1 MGQHHK
7 AKLGPAGRAQLVSVI
22 NAGAT
27 FRAAAAVMN
36 VAPATAHRWWWR
48 WQHASE
54 TERCSGR
61 WSFDRS
67 SRPHRSPR
75 QTPPGIETRICQA
88 RERTNLGPGRLA
100 GLLNTPRSTVHA
112 VLSRHG
118 LSRRRRGQRQT
129 FRRYEWS
136 EPGALLHMDVKRLA
150 RFGTPGSLG
159 DRPLPTAPPKQR
171 RWLGLSARRDR
182 RSQPLP
188 LRRAARP
195 RRRSHQRQ
203 HPNPRSGALR
213 RARSQSPRSS
223 DDRQRAG
230 LHPLRSLQSDPRQD
244 RLQTHHPAALHTPL
258 ERESRKSHTHPP
270 RRMGLRPSMAILPT
284 PHQSSEIIH
293 PLLQP
298 QATTQQPRRPTTH
311 QPRSQR
317 PWSGHL
323 DLQVA
328 CYRNS
333 WKEHIIG

>member
-150 RFGTPGSLG
+150 RFGTPGHWATGRYPQHHRNRGAGWVYLHVVIDDHSRYLYVEQHDHEDAHTNASTLTRALEHFAELGLKAPEAVMTDNALVYTRSEAFKAILAKIGSKHITPPPYTPRWNGKAERVIRTLQDEWAYAHPWPSSQHRTKALRSFIRYYNRRRPHSSLG
-159 DRPLPTAPPKQR
+159 DQPPISR
-171 RWLGLSARRDR
+171 VHNVPG
-182 RSQPLP
+182 
-188 LRRAARP
+188 
-195 RRRSHQRQ
+195 
-203 HPNPRSGALR
+203 
-213 RARSQSPRSS
+213 
-223 DDRQRAG
+223 
-230 LHPLRSLQSDPRQD
+230 QD
-244 RLQTHHPAALHTPL
+244 
-258 ERESRKSHTHPP
+258 
-270 RRMGLRPSMAILPT
+270 
-284 PHQSSEIIH
+284 
-293 PLLQP
+293 
-298 QATTQQPRRPTTH
+298 
-311 QPRSQR
+311 
-317 PWSGHL
+317 
-323 DLQVA
+323 
-328 CYRNS
+328 N
-333 WKEHIIG
+333 